1 MYLSIAI
8 KLLVGMLG
16 VIFFLRISGK
26 TQMAQLTPLDSVNSF
41 VLGALVGGVIYNPD
55 TPVWYLVF
63 AFAVWTA
70 ANVSLRY
77 LMRFHRIRRAIKG
90 DSVMLVRD
98 RRLVMREFRRN
109 GLEMEQFRTMLRENG
124 IFSMFDVDDVRFDRL
139 GVFAYSEEEGTY
151 SAQALKDDVP
161 DQVKQQ
167 RVERI
172 MTLQNDIARENNLRR
187 VGRTERVLIDSRQ
200 GDYYVGRTQY
210 DSPEVD
216 QEILIPAA
224 ERRLLRGHFYEIRI
238 DGAADYDLYGK
249 AVGK

>member
-124 IFSMFDVDDVRFDRL
+124 IFSMFDVDDVRFETNGRITISRRNEPPESYLLVNGGKVMED
-139 GVFAYSEEEGTY
+139 
-151 SAQALKDDVP
+151 ALKRSGKGKRGSCATSGRRDTPMRKNFSAWSGHRDADSISSRWRNP
-161 DQVKQQ
+161 TAGMRQ
-167 RVERI
+167 RRRFRQTKDGTAGNSLQDNTGER
-172 MTLQNDIARENNLRR
+172 AR
-187 VGRTERVLIDSRQ
+187 
-200 GDYYVGRTQY
+200 
-210 DSPEVD
+210 DSPG
-216 QEILIPAA
+216 
-224 ERRLLRGHFYEIRI
+224 ERP
-238 DGAADYDLYGK
+238 
-249 AVGK
+249 

>member
-124 IFSMFDVDDVRFDRL
+124 IFSMFDVDDVRFETN
-139 GVFAYSEEEGTY
+139 G
-151 SAQALKDDVP
+151 
-161 DQVKQQ
+161 
-167 RVERI
+167 RI
-172 MTLQNDIARENNLRR
+172 TISRR
-187 VGRTERVLIDSRQ
+187 NEP
-200 GDYYVGRTQY
+200 
-210 DSPEVD
+210 PESY
-216 QEILIPAA
+216 
-224 ERRLLRGHFYEIRI
+224 R
-238 DGAADYDLYGK
+238 
-249 AVGK
+249 

>member
-77 LMRFHRIRRAIKG
+77 LMRFHRIRR
-90 DSVMLVRD
+90 
-98 RRLVMREFRRN
+98 
-109 GLEMEQFRTMLRENG
+109 
-124 IFSMFDVDDVRFDRL
+124 
-139 GVFAYSEEEGTY
+139 
-151 SAQALKDDVP
+151 
-161 DQVKQQ
+161 
-167 RVERI
+167 
-172 MTLQNDIARENNLRR
+172 
-187 VGRTERVLIDSRQ
+187 SRAT
-200 GDYYVGRTQY
+200 R
-210 DSPEVD
+210 
-216 QEILIPAA
+216 
-224 ERRLLRGHFYEIRI
+224 
-238 DGAADYDLYGK
+238 
-249 AVGK
+249 

>member
-41 VLGALVGGVIYNPD
+41 VLGALVGGVIDPAPCIRRFRLPLD

-124 IFSMFDVDDVRFDRL
+124 IFSMFDVDDVRFETNGRITISRRNEPPESYLLVNGGKVMED
-139 GVFAYSEEEGTY
+139 
-151 SAQALKDDVP
+151 AL
-161 DQVKQQ
+161 
-167 RVERI
+167 ERSGKGK
-172 MTLQNDIARENNLRR
+172 RW
-187 VGRTERVLIDSRQ
+187 
-200 GDYYVGRTQY
+200 
-210 DSPEVD
+210 
-216 QEILIPAA
+216 
-224 ERRLLRGHFYEIRI
+224 LLRHLRQAGYPDAEKLFCVEWTPGRGFYIVPLEEP
-238 DGAADYDLYGK
+238 DGRDAAKETLSAD
-249 AVGK
+249 

>member
-139 GVFAYSEEEGTY
+139 GVFAYSEEEGSY
-151 SAQALKDDVP
+151 SARELADNVP
-161 DQVKQQ
+161 EVVKQQ

-200 GDYYVGRTQY
+200 GDYYVGR
-210 DSPEVD
+210 
-216 QEILIPAA
+216 A
-224 ERRLLRGHFYEIRI
+224 H
-238 DGAADYDLYGK
+238 GAADYDLYGK
-249 AVGK
+249 AVRK

>member
-124 IFSMFDVDDVRFDRL
+124 IFSMFDVDDVRFETNGRITISRATNRQNRTCSSTGARSWKTHSNAAARASGGSCATSGRRDTPMRKNFSAWS
-139 GVFAYSEEEGTY
+139 GHRDADSISSRWRNPTAGMRQRRRFRQTKDGTAGN
-151 SAQALKDDVP
+151 SLQDNTG
-161 DQVKQQ
+161 
-167 RVERI
+167 ER
-172 MTLQNDIARENNLRR
+172 AR
-187 VGRTERVLIDSRQ
+187 
-200 GDYYVGRTQY
+200 
-210 DSPEVD
+210 DSPG
-216 QEILIPAA
+216 
-224 ERRLLRGHFYEIRI
+224 ERP
-238 DGAADYDLYGK
+238 
-249 AVGK
+249 

>member
-124 IFSMFDVDDVRFDRL
+124 IFSMFDVDDVRFETNGRITISRRNEPPESYL
-139 GVFAYSEEEGTY
+139 LVNGARSWKTHSSAAARASGGSCATSGRRGTPMRKNF
-151 SAQALKDDVP
+151 SAWSGHRDADSISSRWRNPTAGMRQRKRFRQTKDGTAGNGLQDNTGERAL
-161 DQVKQQ
+161 
-167 RVERI
+167 
-172 MTLQNDIARENNLRR
+172 
-187 VGRTERVLIDSRQ
+187 
-200 GDYYVGRTQY
+200 
-210 DSPEVD
+210 DSPC
-216 QEILIPAA
+216 
-224 ERRLLRGHFYEIRI
+224 ERP
-238 DGAADYDLYGK
+238 
-249 AVGK
+249 

>member
-124 IFSMFDVDDVRFDRL
+124 IFSMFDVDDVRFETNGRITISRSWKTHSSAAARAS
-139 GVFAYSEEEGTY
+139 GGSCATSGRRGTPMRKNF
-151 SAQALKDDVP
+151 SAWSGHRDADSISSRWRNPTAGMRQRRRFRQTKDGTAGNGLQDNTG
-161 DQVKQQ
+161 
-167 RVERI
+167 ERA
-172 MTLQNDIARENNLRR
+172 Q
-187 VGRTERVLIDSRQ
+187 
-200 GDYYVGRTQY
+200 
-210 DSPEVD
+210 DSPC
-216 QEILIPAA
+216 
-224 ERRLLRGHFYEIRI
+224 ERP
-238 DGAADYDLYGK
+238 
-249 AVGK
+249 

>member
-109 GLEMEQFRTMLRENG
+109 G
-124 IFSMFDVDDVRFDRL
+124 IFSMFDVDDVRFETNGRITISRRNEPPESYLLVNGGKVMED
-139 GVFAYSEEEGTY
+139 
-151 SAQALKDDVP
+151 AL
-161 DQVKQQ
+161 
-167 RVERI
+167 ERSGKGK
-172 MTLQNDIARENNLRR
+172 RW
-187 VGRTERVLIDSRQ
+187 
-200 GDYYVGRTQY
+200 
-210 DSPEVD
+210 
-216 QEILIPAA
+216 
-224 ERRLLRGHFYEIRI
+224 LLRHLRQAGYPDAEKLFCVEWTPGRGFYIVPLEEP
-238 DGAADYDLYGK
+238 DGRDAAKETLSAD
-249 AVGK
+249 

>member
-124 IFSMFDVDDVRFDRL
+124 IFSKMCIRDRRRPPREAAPRCPGCRFPSCSSR
-139 GVFAYSEEEGTY
+139 GSSPRPCGRRTPRRYRTV
-151 SAQALKDDVP
+151 SA
-161 DQVKQQ
+161 
-167 RVERI
+167 
-172 MTLQNDIARENNLRR
+172 RR
-187 VGRTERVLIDSRQ
+187 CCR
-200 GDYYVGRTQY
+200 
-210 DSPEVD
+210 P
-216 QEILIPAA
+216 
-224 ERRLLRGHFYEIRI
+224 
-238 DGAADYDLYGK
+238 
-249 AVGK
+249 

>member
-124 IFSMFDVDDVRFDRL
+124 IFSMFDVDDVRFETNGRITISRRNEPPESYLLVNGGKVMEDALERS
-139 GVFAYSEEEGTY
+139 GKGKRPEDYVVPPKEELEKLRYISAWSGHRDADSISSRWRNPTAGMRQRKRFRQTKDGT
-151 SAQALKDDVP
+151 AGNGLQDNTGERAL
-161 DQVKQQ
+161 
-167 RVERI
+167 
-172 MTLQNDIARENNLRR
+172 
-187 VGRTERVLIDSRQ
+187 
-200 GDYYVGRTQY
+200 
-210 DSPEVD
+210 DSPC
-216 QEILIPAA
+216 
-224 ERRLLRGHFYEIRI
+224 ERP
-238 DGAADYDLYGK
+238 
-249 AVGK
+249 